1 MAEGLGEGRSVPR
14 TELAKNFTSGYI
26 PAGMA
31 DQQWQQRHGKRAGKP
46 ALSGAGS
53 AASFAGLGI
62 QLAISILLF
71 LYLGQW
77 LDKKLGTDPL
87 LLIVG
92 VFVGATV
99 GIYNMYHVL
108 TAAQRKEQKERGK

>member
-1 MAEGLGEGRSVPR
+1 
-14 TELAKNFTSGYI
+14 
-26 PAGMA
+26 MA
-31 DQQWQQRHGKRAGKP
+31 DQQWRQRHGKGAGKP

-77 LDKKLGTDPL
+77 LDKKLGTGPF

-92 VFVGATV
+92 VFVGAAV
-99 GIYNMYHVL
+99 GIYNMYHML
-108 TAAQRKEQKERGK
+108 TAAQRKEQKEREK

>member
-1 MAEGLGEGRSVPR
+1 
-14 TELAKNFTSGYI
+14 
-26 PAGMA
+26 MA
-31 DQQWQQRHGKRAGKP
+31 DQKWQQRHGKRGGRAG
-46 ALSGAGS
+46 LSGPGS
-53 AASFAGLGI
+53 PASFAGLGI

-77 LDKKLGTDPL
+77 LDGKLGTDPL

-92 VFVGATV
+92 VFVGAAV

-108 TAAQRKEQKERGK
+108 TAAQRKEGKEREK

>member
-1 MAEGLGEGRSVPR
+1 
-14 TELAKNFTSGYI
+14 
-26 PAGMA
+26 MA
-31 DQQWQQRHGKRAGKP
+31 DQERHQRRGGKGIGSSP
-46 ALSGAGS
+46 SGAGS

-77 LDKKLGTDPL
+77 LDKKFGTGPL
-87 LLIVG
+87 LLICG
-92 VFVGATV
+92 VFAGAAL

-108 TAAQRKEQKERGK
+108 TAAQRRAREEKER

>member
-1 MAEGLGEGRSVPR
+1 
-14 TELAKNFTSGYI
+14 
-26 PAGMA
+26 MA
-31 DQQWQQRHGKRAGKP
+31 DQGRHQRHDGRGASAG
-46 ALSGAGS
+46 LSGAGS

-87 LLIVG
+87 MLIVG
-92 VFVGATV
+92 VFFGAAL

-108 TAAQRKEQKERGK
+108 TAAQRKAREEKEK

>member
-1 MAEGLGEGRSVPR
+1 
-14 TELAKNFTSGYI
+14 
-26 PAGMA
+26 MA
-31 DQQWQQRHGKRAGKP
+31 DQNGWKRYGKKGP
-46 ALSGAGS
+46 ATGLGGAGS
-53 AASFAGLGI
+53 PASFAGLGI

-77 LDKKLGTDPL
+77 LDGKFGTDPL

-92 VFVGATV
+92 VFVGAAV

-108 TAAQRKEQKERGK
+108 TAAQRDARKEKEKR

>member
-1 MAEGLGEGRSVPR
+1 
-14 TELAKNFTSGYI
+14 
-26 PAGMA
+26 MA
-31 DQQWQQRHGKRAGKP
+31 DQERHQRRGGKGIGSNP
-46 ALSGAGS
+46 SGAGS

-77 LDKKLGTDPL
+77 LDKKFGTGPL
-87 LLIVG
+87 LLICG
-92 VFVGATV
+92 VFAGAAL

-108 TAAQRKEQKERGK
+108 TAAQRRAREEKER